1 MRTQLVAP
9 LVFAVLTT
17 TITANAITNKPPHSR
32 TIVVQSPSD
41 TPVLAQANSEAMY
54 LDKRG
59 DGRAVLYV
67 ESAEGSKLT
76 ALDVSDPAKIQR
88 LAETEL
94 GARSQFD
101 FVESVGNDSA
111 LVRYR
116 DGSGEAL
123 LNFKHWKH
131 PVLSDAAALTGTEV
145 AEKLGE
151 TALLSASTNAAV
163 APIVDGDPTYKVWD
177 DSKASH
183 PNLLATIP
191 GVRSVFRTKILARC
205 SFLARTVS
213 RWYADFV
220 SKRTAKLTSCGNHR
234 PSVVVMDEAHATFAS
249 SLTSPCTV
257 WRQVMWVWPDWSL
270 RFSFSSQGHNF
281 IGVTV
286 SRQKHRSHDPKP

>member
-59 DGRAVLYV
+59 DGRTVLYV
-67 ESAEGSKLT
+67 ESGEGTKLT
-76 ALDVSDPAKIQR
+76 VLDVSDPAKIQR

-131 PVLSDAAALTGTEV
+131 PVLSDAAALAGTEV

-163 APIVDGDPTYKVWD
+163 TPIGDSDPTYKVWG

-191 GVRSVFRTKILARC
+191 GVTQRFSNEDTGTLFFLSKNGITVVRRLRVEEDYKI
-205 SFLARTVS
+205 
-213 RWYADFV
+213 D
-220 SKRTAKLTSCGNHR
+220 
-234 PSVVVMDEAHATFAS
+234 
-249 SLTSPCTV
+249 
-257 WRQVMWVWPDWSL
+257 VMWK
-270 RFSFSSQGHNF
+270 SQ
-281 IGVTV
+281 T
-286 SRQKHRSHDPKP
+286 